1 MEKELKNS
9 DIKKYLAKIGA
20 KGGSKSRRTLTPEQA
35 RAMVAAREKNRKEK
49 EKDSK
54 S

>member
-1 MEKELKNS
+1 MKKSE
-9 DIKKYLAKIGA
+9 IKKYLAKIGA

-35 RAMVAAREKNRKEK
+35 RAMVAAREKKRKKK